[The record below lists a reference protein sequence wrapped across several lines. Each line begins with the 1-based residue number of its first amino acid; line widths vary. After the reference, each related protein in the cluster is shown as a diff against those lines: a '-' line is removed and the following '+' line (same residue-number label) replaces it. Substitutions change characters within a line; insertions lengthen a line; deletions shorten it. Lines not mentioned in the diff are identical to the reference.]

1 MYCFNLQAEYFAKP
15 RNGVEG
21 DIHTPALDARDMTI
35 VDACESFEFAE
46 RQACGIASLSDGQA
60 YGLASD
66 APDGGRPS
74 RATGLARI
82 GFRLDDLACGIGQR
96 HRRAFALLDFGIG
109 KGVSPE
115 AAFISAIVIVPLLVS
130 AEHELLR
137 VHIGGFFRFRKQR
150 TSIQFAIDILGV
162 VVATGDRYPH
172 HENIIG
178 ITINDAVAAVVDVVS
193 LKCSQRFDFS
203 LVDFYRVGG
212 VEALTFVIDSLR

>member
-1 MYCFNLQAEYFAKP
+1 MAGIETAAVGEVANLKP
-15 RNGVEG
+15 CGV
-21 DIHTPALDARDMTI
+21 
-35 VDACESFEFAE
+35 
-46 RQACGIASLSDGQA
+46 ASLSNGQA
-60 YGLASD
+60 YGLASSV
-66 APDGGRPS
+66 PDGGRPS
-74 RATGLARI
+74 RAAGLPSI
-82 GFRLDDLACGIGQR
+82 GFRLDDLAGSIGQR

-115 AAFISAIVIVPLLVS
+115 AVVLIIVICAPLLVS
-130 AEHELLR
+130 AKHELLR

-150 TSIQFAIDILGV
+150 TGIQIAIDILGV

-203 LVDFYRVGG
+203 LVDFCRVGG

>member
-1 MYCFNLQAEYFAKP
+1 MAGIKTTAVGEVANRKP
-15 RNGVEG
+15 CGV
-21 DIHTPALDARDMTI
+21 
-35 VDACESFEFAE
+35 
-46 RQACGIASLSDGQA
+46 ASLSNGQA
-60 YGLASD
+60 YGLASS
-66 APDGGRPS
+66 APNGRRPS
-74 RATGLARI
+74 RATGLPSI
-82 GFRLDDLACGIGQR
+82 GLRLDDLACGIGQR

-115 AAFISAIVIVPLLVS
+115 TAFISAIVIVPLLVS

-150 TSIQFAIDILGV
+150 NGIQFAVYVLGV
-162 VVATGDRYPH
+162 VVATGDRYPYL
-172 HENIIG
+172 ENIIG